1 MHRFQK
7 WRDALQIAPDVK
19 AVSGVMQDYVATL
32 SPEDLEHIPAPCS
45 AAMRTSPLDIP
56 AIAVCLL
63 QAELSWSGRPEAW
76 AVLHDV
82 AHTFALAATRLTMVQ
97 RDAVLVR

>member
-19 AVSGVMQDYVATL
+19 AVTGVMQDYVTTL
-32 SPEDLEHIPAPCS
+32 QPDELERIPEACRQALSEV
-45 AAMRTSPLDIP
+45 PLDIP

-63 QAELSWSGRPEAW
+63 QSELGWKGDPQAW
-76 AVLHDV
+76 GVIHDV
-82 AHTFALAATRLTMVQ
+82 AHTFALAATRLTLVQ
-97 RDAVLVR
+97 RGTLLVR

>member
-7 WRDALQIAPDVK
+7 WRDALQIAPDAK
-19 AVSGVMQDYVATL
+19 AVAGVMQDYVGTL
-32 SPEDLEHIPAPCS
+32 APEDLEHIPASCL
-45 AAMRTSPLDIP
+45 AAMRASPLDLP

-63 QAELSWSGRPEAW
+63 QAELSWKGAPEAW

-82 AHTFALAATRLTMVQ
+82 AHIFALAATRLTLVQ
-97 RDAVLVR
+97 PEPVIVR

>member
-19 AVSGVMQDYVATL
+19 SVAGVMQDYVQTL
-32 SPEDLEHIPAPCS
+32 TPEDLEHIPGSCA
-45 AAMRTSPLDIP
+45 AAMQTSPLDIP

-63 QAELSWSGRPEAW
+63 QAELSWSGSAEAW
-76 AVLHDV
+76 RVLHDV
-82 AHTFALAATRLTMVQ
+82 AHTFALAATRLTLVQ
-97 RDAVLVR
+97 REPFLVR

>member
-7 WRDALQIAPDVK
+7 WRDALQLAPDVK
-19 AVSGVMQDYVATL
+19 AVCGVMQEYVTTL
-32 SPEDLEHIPAPCS
+32 APEDLENIPAACR
-45 AAMRTSPLDIP
+45 AAMHASPLEIP

-63 QAELSWSGRPEAW
+63 QAELSWKGRPEDW

-82 AHTFALAATRLTMVQ
+82 AHTFALAATRLTLVQ
-97 RDAVLVR
+97 RESVLVR